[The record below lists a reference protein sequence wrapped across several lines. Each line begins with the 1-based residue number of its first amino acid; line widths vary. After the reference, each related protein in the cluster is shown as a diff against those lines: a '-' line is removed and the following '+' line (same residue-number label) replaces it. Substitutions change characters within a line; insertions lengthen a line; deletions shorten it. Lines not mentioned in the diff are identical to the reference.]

1 MQSYHLLNQKVK
13 KWIYQQGW
21 NSLREIQQ
29 LAIAPILAG
38 KTDVLI
44 SASTAAGKTEAAF
57 LPACSKCMEIQNG
70 VSILYIS
77 PLKALINDQYRRL
90 YSLTKVLSMQLTPWH
105 GDIPA
110 NQKTKFKKSPSGILL
125 ITPESLESMLLNDS
139 GWFRKAF
146 QSLQYIIIDEFHA
159 FIGQERGIQLLSLL
173 TRTEHLIGKLK
184 TPVPRI
190 ALSATLGDLNSVP
203 LSLRPNQRLHCQII
217 RETHAHSSLKL
228 QVRGYIDQSEQ
239 DEIENRFSKTT
250 NTVTDQ
256 ICQDIFR
263 FCRGS
268 NNLVFVN
275 SRPKCEKIA
284 VCLSDMCEQKNLPNE
299 FFPHHGSLAKSFRE
313 SLEQRLQKSSLPTTA
328 ICTMTL
334 ELGIDIG
341 KVNSVIQ
348 VGSPHSVSS
357 LRQRVGRSGRRGN
370 SSILRMLIAE
380 TKKTETSNFIDL
392 LHLDL
397 IQALAMVRLLISSNW
412 FEPVDNGLLHFS
424 TLLHQILSVLAQWGG
439 IRIEQ
444 LYQLLC
450 REGPFQNVTTS
461 QFKSL
466 LRHMGSEQL
475 IGQTHNDIL
484 ILGVNGEKL
493 VNHYTFYSVFQTP
506 LEYRVITKNKTLG
519 SIPVTNILIKGQ
531 NIIFAGQRWQI
542 ISIDIT
548 DKIILVDKTKGGVP
562 PTFQNN
568 SLNIHETIRKEMYQ
582 ILCDEDFRISA
593 ANGKA
598 DFTDNNAKNLFIES
612 CRFFKYFKLSTER
625 LIQYDNTVYILT
637 WEGDKVINTLFALL
651 HRKYLTL
658 AINNGIILV
667 YDKSI
672 EDVEKILK
680 QLAEEDFGED
690 WALAQLVPEQKQ
702 EKFDSYLPE
711 HLLLMKYAR
720 QAFDLQATKKWLQQF
735 AHTKSEITKT

>member
-1 MQSYHLLNQKVK
+1 MQNYHLLNQKVK

-217 RETHAHSSLKL
+217 RETHTHSSLKL
-228 QVRGYIDQSEQ
+228 QVRGYIDQSKQ

-348 VGSPHSVSS
+348 IGSPHSVSS
-357 LRQRVGRSGRRGN
+357 L
-370 SSILRMLIAE
+370 
-380 TKKTETSNFIDL
+380 
-392 LHLDL
+392 
-397 IQALAMVRLLISSNW
+397 
-412 FEPVDNGLLHFS
+412 
-424 TLLHQILSVLAQWGG
+424 
-439 IRIEQ
+439 
-444 LYQLLC
+444 
-450 REGPFQNVTTS
+450 
-461 QFKSL
+461 
-466 LRHMGSEQL
+466 
-475 IGQTHNDIL
+475 
-484 ILGVNGEKL
+484 
-493 VNHYTFYSVFQTP
+493 
-506 LEYRVITKNKTLG
+506 
-519 SIPVTNILIKGQ
+519 
-531 NIIFAGQRWQI
+531 
-542 ISIDIT
+542 
-548 DKIILVDKTKGGVP
+548 
-562 PTFQNN
+562 
-568 SLNIHETIRKEMYQ
+568 
-582 ILCDEDFRISA
+582 
-593 ANGKA
+593 
-598 DFTDNNAKNLFIES
+598 
-612 CRFFKYFKLSTER
+612 
-625 LIQYDNTVYILT
+625 
-637 WEGDKVINTLFALL
+637 
-651 HRKYLTL
+651 
-658 AINNGIILV
+658 
-667 YDKSI
+667 
-672 EDVEKILK
+672 
-680 QLAEEDFGED
+680 
-690 WALAQLVPEQKQ
+690 
-702 EKFDSYLPE
+702 
-711 HLLLMKYAR
+711 
-720 QAFDLQATKKWLQQF
+720 
-735 AHTKSEITKT
+735 